1 MLPRCSFGF
10 FTTSRSHW
18 FPFIG
23 SFISYRNAPLNF
35 FIWREKYSDVFTFT
49 PLGREVTVA
58 LGAKGNNFVLGGKS
72 TTSSAEDVYTI
83 FLNYKSHI
91 MTAVY
96 DVPNEVFK
104 KFVEVG
110 LSTENFRAYASMF
123 EQGVHD
129 FMRSD

>member
-72 TTSSAEDVYTI
+72 TTSSAEDVYTYVQL
-83 FLNYKSHI
+83 FFPRKYLSQLQVAH
-91 MTAVY
+91 Y
-96 DVPNEVFK
+96 DRRMMSPTK
-104 KFVEVG
+104 CSRS
-110 LSTENFRAYASMF
+110 LSK
-123 EQGVHD
+123 
-129 FMRSD
+129 